1 MFSSNNGYSLADIAA
16 ATGNR
21 DGGFFGNGFGGD
33 GWWII
38 ILFLFAFGGWGGNG
52 WFGGNSGFNGA
63 AAQGALTRAD
73 LNQELGFSDLQ
84 HTMRNAREDLSSDYH
99 DLSTNILQGVC
110 DLQGNLCNN
119 FATTNATINGVGNAI
134 NNNLN
139 NLGYQL
145 QSGINDV
152 NVNGMQNTYAIGS
165 QITALGN
172 QMSSCCCDMR
182 YQVEKGFSDTNYNLA
197 TQVNAIRN
205 DICNQTRDI
214 TDNSNANTRAILDFL
229 TNSKMEDLRDE
240 NQTLKFA
247 ASQAAQN
254 NYLVDQLR
262 PSPIPAY
269 MVQNP
274 YCCNGYFNGYT
285 M

>member
-21 DGGFFGNGFGGD
+21 DGGFFGNGFGSD

-38 ILFLFAFGGWGGNG
+38 ILFLFAFGGFGGNG
-52 WFGGNSGFNGA
+52 WWGNGGFNGA

-73 LNQELGFSDLQ
+73 LNQEMGFSDLQ
-84 HTMRNAREDLSSDYH
+84 STMRSTRIDLSNDYH
-99 DLSTNILQGVC
+99 DLSTSVLQGIC
-110 DLQGNLCNN
+110 DLNG
-119 FATTNATINGVGNAI
+119 TINGVGNAI
-134 NNNLN
+134 TGGIA
-139 NLGYQL
+139 NLGYQVQAGL
-145 QSGINDV
+145 NDV
-152 NVNGMQNTYAIGS
+152 NVNGMRNTFDIGT

-197 TQVNAIRN
+197 IQNNAIQQA
-205 DICNQTRDI
+205 ICDQTRDI
-214 TDNSNANTRAILDFL
+214 VDNQNANTRAILERL
-229 TNSKMEDLRDE
+229 TNDKIAALESE
-240 NQTLKFA
+240 NQGLRLA

-254 NYLVDQLR
+254 QYLVDALR

-269 MVQNP
+269 NVPNP
-274 YCCNGYFNGYT
+274 YCCNGYYNSLNY
-285 M
+285 